1 LEIMPIYQ
9 CVCPEGLLDESTREA
24 IAEEI
29 TRIHCDATG
38 VPPSFVNVM
47 FTDMPPGTYFVAGK
61 PSGHTVLS
69 GAIRVGRDIAT
80 RQRILRELSQMWTRL
95 TGQTEGELLISLWES
110 PPENVME
117 AGLIFPGLG
126 QEEQWF
132 AENRGRL
139 TELGIL

>member
-1 LEIMPIYQ
+1 MPIYQ
-9 CVCPEGLLDESTREA
+9 CICPEGLLDQPTREA

-38 VPPSFVNVM
+38 VPPSFVNVL
-47 FTDMPPGTYFVAGK
+47 FTEMTGGTCFVAG
-61 PSGHTVLS
+61 
-69 GAIRVGRDIAT
+69 
-80 RQRILRELSQMWTRL
+80 RELSQMWSRL
-95 TGQTEGELLISLWES
+95 TGQAEGELLISLWEN

-117 AGLIFPGLG
+117 AGLIFPALG

-132 AENRGRL
+132 EENRARL